1 MNKEHPNID
10 VLKRLD
16 LTNMAASAEVLAED
30 FVWHYFNPELPEV
43 QGDYLGIAGFTDFF
57 KRMANNT
64 GGTFKVNVISTTPM
78 GDELLVTHVKDT
90 MLLKGKQM
98 EIDAVVV
105 WSIVDGKIKEAWDIP
120 AVHRV
125 KVLES

>member
-1 MNKEHPNID
+1 
-10 VLKRLD
+10 
-16 LTNMAASAEVLAED
+16 MAASAEVIAED
-30 FVWHYFNPELPEV
+30 FVWHYFNPELPEL
-43 QGDYLGIAGFTDFF
+43 QGDYLGIAGLADFF
-57 KRMANNT
+57 NRMANNT
-64 GGTFKVNVISTTPM
+64 GGNFKVNLISTTPM
-78 GDELLVTHVKDT
+78 GDELVVTHVKDT

-98 EIDAVVV
+98 EVDAVVV

>member
-1 MNKEHPNID
+1 MNKEHPNIG

-16 LTNMAASAEVLAED
+16 LTDMAASAEVIAED
-30 FVWHYFNPELPEV
+30 FVWHYFNPELPEL
-43 QGDYLGIAGFTDFF
+43 QGEYLGIAGLGDFF
-57 KRMANNT
+57 NRMANNT
-64 GGTFKVNVISTTPM
+64 GGTFKVNLISITPM
-78 GDELLVTHVKDT
+78 GDELVVTHVKDT

-98 EIDAVVV
+98 EVDAVVV

-120 AVHRV
+120 AVHRP